1 MLNVKL
7 KDIELGTPSDGDIC
21 FNTDT
26 GRYSLW
32 YKNKYYAIPEEAIE
46 LSDLIKNK
54 DIDSISND
62 FKCLLFEIYSAGH
75 EAGMQDKDIVTSYN
89 DFYDDIVRRISN

>member
-7 KDIELGTPSDGDIC
+7 KDIELGTPSDGDIY

-32 YKNKYYAIPEEAIE
+32 YKYKYYAIPKEAIE
-46 LSDLIKNK
+46 LSDSIKNK
-54 DIDSISND
+54 NKRKVQYYEDV
-62 FKCLLFEIYSAGH
+62 
-75 EAGMQDKDIVTSYN
+75 DKI
-89 DFYDDIVRRISN
+89 